1 MLLSFRERKC
11 GKRKGRAR
19 EREKEKE
26 GKRGQVKGASKNLA
40 PLMFNKTQ

>member
-19 EREKEKE
+19 ERERERRKERA
-26 GKRGQVKGASKNLA
+26 G
-40 PLMFNKTQ
+40 